1 MAPTAVS
8 TSKSMFLILQNVLLS
23 DLEPL
28 KHNNA
33 DLNMENETSHFLI
46 AISSANLL

>member
-23 DLEPL
+23 VFEPL
-28 KHNNA
+28 KHNNT
-33 DLNMENETSHFLI
+33 DLNMENKTLALTGHEIVLE
-46 AISSANLL
+46 